1 MEMDNVELA
10 TTIVQVGKQRPGGS
24 EMVEATAE
32 RGKEERVLFPQLP
45 ILCNSFYFS
54 FFCCVLTWVV
64 GQRQRRG
71 RNQ

>member
-24 EMVEATAE
+24 EMVEATSE
-32 RGKEERVLFPQLP
+32 RGKEERVPFPQLP

-54 FFCCVLTWVV
+54 F
-64 GQRQRRG
+64 
-71 RNQ
+71 